1 MSNLEIFSN
10 QDFVKIFTSTNAHV
24 VDFMLFDT
32 IDALPDLGIT
42 LSIGPYSLV
51 NRFYC
56 AFHYK
61 LPWCSGYVTRLVNQG
76 SQVRSRASPVR
87 RMGL

>member
-24 VDFMLFDT
+24 VDFTLFDT
-32 IDALPDLGIT
+32 IDALPHLGIT

-51 NRFYC
+51 NSFLLL
-56 AFHYK
+56 F
-61 LPWCSGYVTRLVNQG
+61 RLLFKHVKEDRLLKTN
-76 SQVRSRASPVR
+76 
-87 RMGL
+87 